1 MYGFENDNPANKV
14 QLRITGV
21 ISDFVP
27 VSNVNLIK
35 EGEKIFVKKARSIL
49 NEKRIANKRQ
59 SLLVNGNQTSGNIFD
74 IKNSCLSNIFST
86 INGVTT
92 TKRI

>member
-1 MYGFENDNPANKV
+1 MYGFENNNPANKV

-35 EGEKIFVKKARSIL
+35 EGEKIFVKNVGELSLIHISEPTRLLSIWEAL
-49 NEKRIANKRQ
+49 M
-59 SLLVNGNQTSGNIFD
+59 
-74 IKNSCLSNIFST
+74 
-86 INGVTT
+86 GV
-92 TKRI
+92 